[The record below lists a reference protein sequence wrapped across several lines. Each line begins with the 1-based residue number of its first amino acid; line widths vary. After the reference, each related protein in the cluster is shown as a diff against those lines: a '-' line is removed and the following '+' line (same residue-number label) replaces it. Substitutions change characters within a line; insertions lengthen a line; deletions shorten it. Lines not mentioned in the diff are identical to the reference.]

1 MLGFVLALSLS
12 QAFAS
17 ADGIPTRVLEN
28 YDITGFSRPCCNF
41 GLDTIP
47 QRMGLAGVIDP
58 SNLGSHTFA
67 RHNKKD
73 NVGIAYSCGGGFV
86 DVSHL
91 RDNADWSAHIFW
103 NLPNWL
109 GKKIS
114 IPARN
119 EGGFSRRSI
128 YFPELSASEIAELTE
143 DDLAQIAISAGW
155 NMALLHEIPTSFNIA
170 VSAPS
175 SLIIFETSSAFSVED
190 AYSNLLGNILG
201 VQAARGSQPY
211 NEAMESIISE
221 RLNTLGVLNA
231 AGSRKAYDLT
241 RNTWWTRGL
250 LAGFES
256 TLKRDFT
263 HQGDVTPF
271 LVTDHPECAGAAP
284 QPITIP
290 SRLSNGRSPEEYY
303 QIRGLMKRNLRRSLN
318 RVGAGLRSSILT
330 EEEYP
335 QVIEAI
341 QRDFVR
347 RLGEGITQP

>member
-1 MLGFVLALSLS
+1 MFGIVLALSLS

-17 ADGIPTRVLEN
+17 AEGIPANVLNN

-41 GLDTIP
+41 GLDVIP

-58 SNLGSHTFA
+58 SDLGSHTFA
-67 RHNKKD
+67 RHDKKD
-73 NVGIAYSCGGGFV
+73 KVGIAYSCGGGFV

-128 YFPELSASEIAELTE
+128 FFPELSPAELAELTE
-143 DDLAQIAISAGW
+143 DDLATIAVSAGW

-170 VSAPS
+170 VSAPAT
-175 SLIIFETSSAFSVED
+175 LVVYETSSAFSVED

-201 VQAARGSQPY
+201 VQAARSSQPY
-211 NEAMESIISE
+211 NQAMETIINE
-221 RLNTLGVLNA
+221 RLLGLGVLSA
-231 AGSRKAYDLT
+231 AGTHKAYDLT
-241 RNTWWTRGL
+241 RDTWWTRGL
-250 LAGFES
+250 LAGFGS

-263 HQGDVTPF
+263 YAGDVTPF
-271 LVTDHPECAGAAP
+271 LIAEHPECAGAAP
-284 QPITIP
+284 QPISIP
-290 SRLSNGRSPEEYY
+290 SRLSNGRSPEDYY
-303 QIRGLMKRNLRRSLN
+303 QIRGLMKRNLRRSLS
-318 RVGAGLRSSILT
+318 RVGARVSSVLT

-335 QVIEAI
+335 EVIEAI
-341 QRDFVR
+341 KRNFVR